1 MPDYSQFPC
10 IDHGKKLEEIQCSV
24 KRIET
29 CLLGDEQFGHPGLV
43 HKVSTHEERIR
54 RLEKWS
60 VYLIGAAGGVTLVW
74 KIFLG
79 LTSK

>member
-1 MPDYSQFPC
+1 MPDILPYPC
-10 IDHGKKLEEIQCSV
+10 IDHGKKLDEIQDSV

-29 CLLGDEQFGHPGLV
+29 CLLGDEKFGHPGLV
-43 HKVSTHEERIR
+43 HKVTDHDSRIR
-54 RLEKWS
+54 RLEKWG

-79 LTSK
+79 LTR